1 MLYETLDELRSI
13 SLLERRDLR
22 DIVDGDLTLSLSERA
37 PFNPSTGWAPTYRF
51 DLLSRGKR
59 AGSISL
65 RVANTPE
72 IVLYLGHI
80 GYGVDEP
87 FRGRR
92 YAARACRLLLPLA
105 RYHHL
110 DPLWITCNPDNWAS
124 RRSCELA
131 GGVMVEIVD
140 VPPENSLYQR
150 GETRKCRYR
159 LDLSSSTA

>member
-1 MLYETLDELRSI
+1 MLYQTLEELRDVT
-13 SLLERRDLR
+13 LLELEMDWLT
-22 DIVDGDLTLSLSERA
+22 DGDLSLKLVARE
-37 PFNPSTGWAPTYRF
+37 PFNPSTGWVPVYRF
-51 DLLSRGKR
+51 DMLSRGKR
-59 AGSISL
+59 AGGVSL

-105 RYHHL
+105 KHHHL

-131 GGVMVEIVD
+131 GGVMIEIVD
-140 VPPENSLYQR
+140 VPPGNALYQR
-150 GETRKCRYR
+150 GEKQKCRYR
-159 LDLSSSTA
+159 IDLALSPA